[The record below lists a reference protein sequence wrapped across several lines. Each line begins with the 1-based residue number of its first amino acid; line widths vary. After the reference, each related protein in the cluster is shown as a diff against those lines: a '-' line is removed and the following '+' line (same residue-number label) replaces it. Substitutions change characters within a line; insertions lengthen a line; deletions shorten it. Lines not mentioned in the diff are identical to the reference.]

1 MTTFA
6 CGSEGFWK
14 ASDYIFSHV
23 STSLIFLHEVLNC
36 LFWLWLLTLLPSKT
50 KLQYFKFLWDLIFSP
65 EKGHLLMSLTLV
77 SLEFLRHGGGGSIR
91 ETSGL
96 LAAESFLWFSPFMQK
111 VTTNQPLL
119 LQAALNQMIR

>member
-77 SLEFLRHGGGGSIR
+77 SLEFLRHGGGEASERHLGFWQPS
-91 ETSGL
+91 L
-96 LAAESFLWFSPFMQK
+96 SFGFPPSCRK
-111 VTTNQPLL
+111 
-119 LQAALNQMIR
+119 